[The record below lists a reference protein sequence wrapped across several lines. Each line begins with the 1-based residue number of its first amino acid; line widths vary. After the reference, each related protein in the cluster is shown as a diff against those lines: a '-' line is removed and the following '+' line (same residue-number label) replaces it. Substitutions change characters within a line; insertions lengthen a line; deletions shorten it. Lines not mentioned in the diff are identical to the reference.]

1 MGGKGGGSSESTV
14 RWAPYVEA
22 AHIELIENY
31 QNYRTWALVPD
42 PVKGLYN
49 WDYSGGLISS
59 PYRDFTPL
67 AIEDAFFGA
76 GLDIS
81 SLVPVFDMYDQL
93 ITLMDL
99 NASFNTIFADTV
111 NGTVIDNLVS
121 AQATKLSDDLEQ
133 VAYPRFECGLRDINS
148 VISTSFM
155 MGRAVMEQGRT
166 KALAAYDAELRYRL
180 YPIVIERWKATIDWN
195 RMSYEEYVN
204 TLKFYV
210 MIKEELDK
218 FTQETRAKNSLW
230 VFTILE
236 YERGCAAAL
245 AGPQT
250 ATNEVKGASTG
261 QQIAGGVMMGL
272 SALMM
277 VGM

>member
-59 PYRDFTPL
+59 PFRDFVPL
-67 AIEDAFFGA
+67 DIEDIFFGT
-76 GLDIS
+76 GLDVS
-81 SLVPVFDMYDQL
+81 SIDPIYDKYDQL
-93 ITLMDL
+93 ITQLDL
-99 NASFNTIFADTV
+99 NASFNAIFADTV

-148 VISTSFM
+148 VISTSFT

-180 YPIVIERWKATIDWN
+180 LPLVIDRWKATLEWSK
-195 RMSYEEYVN
+195 MSFEEYVN

-210 MIKEELDK
+210 TLKDELDSH
-218 FTQETRAKNSLW
+218 TMEIRAKNSLW

-250 ATNEVKGASTG
+250 ATNEVKGASKT

-277 VGM
+277 FA

>member
-1 MGGKGGGSSESTV
+1 MGSKGGGSSESTV

-31 QNYRTWALVPD
+31 QTYRTWALVPD
-42 PVKGLYN
+42 PIKGLYN

-59 PYRDFTPL
+59 PFRDFVPL
-67 AIEDAFFGA
+67 DIEDIFFGT
-76 GLDIS
+76 GLDVS
-81 SLVPVFDMYDQL
+81 SIDPIYDKYDQL
-93 ITLMDL
+93 ITQLDL
-99 NASFNTIFADTV
+99 NASFNAIFADTV

-148 VISTSFM
+148 VISTSFT

-180 YPIVIERWKATIDWN
+180 LPLVVERWKATIDWN
-195 RMSYEEYVN
+195 KLSFDEYVN

-210 MIKEELDK
+210 TLKDELDSH
-218 FTQETRAKNSLW
+218 TMEIRAKNSLW

-236 YERGCAAAL
+236 YERGAAAAL

-250 ATNEVKGASTG
+250 ATNEVKGASKG

-277 VGM
+277 FA

>member
-1 MGGKGGGSSESTV
+1 MGSKGGGSSESTV

-31 QNYRTWALVPD
+31 QTYRTWALVPD
-42 PVKGLYN
+42 PIKGLYN

-59 PYRDFTPL
+59 PFRDFVPL
-67 AIEDAFFGA
+67 DIEDIFFGT
-76 GLDIS
+76 GLDVS
-81 SLVPVFDMYDQL
+81 SIDPIYDKYDQL
-93 ITLMDL
+93 ITQLDL
-99 NASFNTIFADTV
+99 NASFNSIFADTV

-148 VISTSFM
+148 VISTSFV

-180 YPIVIERWKATIDWN
+180 LPLVVERWKATIEWN
-195 RMSYEEYVN
+195 KLSFDQYVN

-210 MIKEELDK
+210 TLKDELDSH
-218 FTQETRAKNSLW
+218 TMEIRAKNSLW

-236 YERGCAAAL
+236 YERGAAAAL

-250 ATNEVKGASTG
+250 ATNEVKGASKG

-277 VGM
+277 FA

>member
-1 MGGKGGGSSESTV
+1 MGSKGGGSSESTI

-31 QNYRTWALVPD
+31 QTYRTWALVPD
-42 PVKGLYN
+42 PIKGLYN

-59 PYRDFTPL
+59 PFRDFVPL
-67 AIEDAFFGA
+67 DIEDIFFGT
-76 GLDIS
+76 GLDVS
-81 SLVPVFDMYDQL
+81 SIDPIYDKYDQL
-93 ITLMDL
+93 ITQLDL
-99 NASFNTIFADTV
+99 NASFNAIFADTV

-148 VISTSFM
+148 VISTSFT

-180 YPIVIERWKATIDWN
+180 LPLVIDRWKATIDWN
-195 RMSYEEYVN
+195 KLSFDEYVN

-210 MIKEELDK
+210 TLKDELDSH
-218 FTQETRAKNSLW
+218 TMEIRAKNSLW

-236 YERGCAAAL
+236 YERGAAAAL

-250 ATNEVKGASTG
+250 ATNEVKGASKG

-277 VGM
+277 FA

>member
-1 MGGKGGGSSESTV
+1 MGSKGGGSSESTV

-31 QNYRTWALVPD
+31 QTYRTWALVPD
-42 PVKGLYN
+42 PIKGLYN

-59 PYRDFTPL
+59 PFRDFVPL
-67 AIEDAFFGA
+67 DIEDIFFGT
-76 GLDIS
+76 GLDVS
-81 SLVPVFDMYDQL
+81 SIDPIYDKYDQL
-93 ITLMDL
+93 ITQLDL
-99 NASFNTIFADTV
+99 NASFNAIFADTV

-148 VISTSFM
+148 VISTSFT

-180 YPIVIERWKATIDWN
+180 LPLVVERWKATIDWN
-195 RMSYEEYVN
+195 KLSFDEYVN

-210 MIKEELDK
+210 TLKDELDSH
-218 FTQETRAKNSLW
+218 TMEIRAKNSLW

-236 YERGCAAAL
+236 YERGVAAAL
-245 AGPQT
+245 AGPQNT
-250 ATNEVKGASTG
+250 NNEVKGASKT
-261 QQIAGGVMMGL
+261 QKIAGGVMMGL
-272 SALMM
+272 AALMM
-277 VGM
+277 FA

>member
-1 MGGKGGGSSESTV
+1 MGSKGGGSSESTV

-31 QNYRTWALVPD
+31 QTYRTWALVPD
-42 PVKGLYN
+42 PIKGLYN

-59 PYRDFTPL
+59 PFRDFVPL
-67 AIEDAFFGA
+67 DIEDIFFGT
-76 GLDIS
+76 GLDVS
-81 SLVPVFDMYDQL
+81 SIDPIYDKYDQL
-93 ITLMDL
+93 ITQLDL
-99 NASFNTIFADTV
+99 NASFNAIFADTV

-148 VISTSFM
+148 VISTSFT

-180 YPIVIERWKATIDWN
+180 LPLVVERWKATIDWN
-195 RMSYEEYVN
+195 KLSFDEYVN

-210 MIKEELDK
+210 TLKDELDSH
-218 FTQETRAKNSLW
+218 TMEIRSKNSLW

-236 YERGCAAAL
+236 YERGAAAAL

-250 ATNEVKGASTG
+250 ATNEVKGASKG

-277 VGM
+277 FA

>member
-1 MGGKGGGSSESTV
+1 
-14 RWAPYVEA
+14 
-22 AHIELIENY
+22 
-31 QNYRTWALVPD
+31 
-42 PVKGLYN
+42 
-49 WDYSGGLISS
+49 
-59 PYRDFTPL
+59 
-67 AIEDAFFGA
+67 
-76 GLDIS
+76 
-81 SLVPVFDMYDQL
+81 
-93 ITLMDL
+93 
-99 NASFNTIFADTV
+99 
-111 NGTVIDNLVS
+111 LVS

-148 VISTSFM
+148 VISTSFT

-180 YPIVIERWKATIDWN
+180 LPLVIDRWKATIDWN
-195 RMSYEEYVN
+195 KLSFDEYVN

-210 MIKEELDK
+210 TLKDELDSH
-218 FTQETRAKNSLW
+218 TMEIRAKNSLW

-236 YERGCAAAL
+236 YERGAAAAL

-250 ATNEVKGASTG
+250 ATNEVKGASKG

-277 VGM
+277 FA

>member
-1 MGGKGGGSSESTV
+1 MGSKGGGSSESTV

-31 QNYRTWALVPD
+31 QTYRTWALVPD
-42 PVKGLYN
+42 PIKGLYN

-59 PYRDFTPL
+59 PFRDFVPL
-67 AIEDAFFGA
+67 DIEDIFFGT
-76 GLDIS
+76 GLDVS
-81 SLVPVFDMYDQL
+81 SIDPIYDKYDQL
-93 ITLMDL
+93 ITQLDL
-99 NASFNTIFADTV
+99 NASFNSIFADTV
-111 NGTVIDNLVS
+111 NGTVIDDLVS

-148 VISTSFM
+148 VISTSFV

-180 YPIVIERWKATIDWN
+180 LPLVVERWKATIDWN
-195 RMSYEEYVN
+195 KLSFDEYVN

-210 MIKEELDK
+210 TLKDELDSH
-218 FTQETRAKNSLW
+218 TMEIRAKNSLW

-236 YERGCAAAL
+236 YERGAAAAL

-250 ATNEVKGASTG
+250 ATNEVKGASKG

-277 VGM
+277 FA

>member
-1 MGGKGGGSSESTV
+1 MGSKGGGSSESTV

-31 QNYRTWALVPD
+31 QTYRAWALVPD
-42 PVKGLYN
+42 PIKGLYN

-59 PYRDFTPL
+59 PFRDFVPL
-67 AIEDAFFGA
+67 DIEDIFFGT
-76 GLDIS
+76 GLDVS
-81 SLVPVFDMYDQL
+81 SIDPIYDKYDQL
-93 ITLMDL
+93 ITQLDL
-99 NASFNTIFADTV
+99 NASFNAIFADTV

-148 VISTSFM
+148 VISTSFV

-180 YPIVIERWKATIDWN
+180 LPLVVERWKATIDWN
-195 RMSYEEYVN
+195 KLSFDEYVN

-210 MIKEELDK
+210 TLKDELDSH
-218 FTQETRAKNSLW
+218 TMEIRAKNSLW

-236 YERGCAAAL
+236 YERGAAAAL

-250 ATNEVKGASTG
+250 ATNEVKGASKG

-277 VGM
+277 FA

>member
-31 QNYRTWALVPD
+31 QNYRTWALIPD

-59 PYRDFTPL
+59 PFRDYVPL
-67 AIEDAFFGA
+67 DLETAFFGA

-81 SLVPVFDMYDQL
+81 SLTPLFDVYDQL
-93 ITLMDL
+93 ITAMDL
-99 NASFNTIFADTV
+99 NASFNAIFADTV
-111 NGTVIDNLVS
+111 NGTVIDDLVS

-148 VISTSFM
+148 VISTSFV
-155 MGRAVMEQGRT
+155 MGKAVMEQGRT

-180 YPIVIERWKATIDWN
+180 YPLVIERWKATIDWT
-195 RMSYEEYVN
+195 RLSFEQYVN
-204 TLKFYV
+204 TLKFYITV
-210 MIKEELDK
+210 QEEFEK
-218 FTQETRAKNSLW
+218 HTMEVRAKNSLW

-245 AGPQT
+245 AGPQA
-250 ATNEVKGASTG
+250 ATNEVKGASKG
-261 QQIAGGVMMGL
+261 EQIAGGVMMGL

-277 VGM
+277 LGA

>member
-1 MGGKGGGSSESTV
+1 MGSKGGGSSESTV

-31 QNYRTWALVPD
+31 QTYRTWALVPD
-42 PVKGLYN
+42 PIKGLYN

-59 PYRDFTPL
+59 PFRDFVPL
-67 AIEDAFFGA
+67 DIEDIFFGT
-76 GLDIS
+76 GLDVS
-81 SLVPVFDMYDQL
+81 SIDPIYDKYDQL
-93 ITLMDL
+93 ITQLDL
-99 NASFNTIFADTV
+99 NASFNAIFADTV

-148 VISTSFM
+148 VISTSFT

-180 YPIVIERWKATIDWN
+180 LPLVIDRWKATIDWN
-195 RMSYEEYVN
+195 KLSFDEYVN

-210 MIKEELDK
+210 TLKDELDSH
-218 FTQETRAKNSLW
+218 TMEIRAKNSLW

-236 YERGCAAAL
+236 YERGAAAAL

-250 ATNEVKGASTG
+250 ATNEVKGASKG

-277 VGM
+277 FA

>member
-1 MGGKGGGSSESTV
+1 MGSKGGGSSESTV

-31 QNYRTWALVPD
+31 QTYRTWALVPD
-42 PVKGLYN
+42 PIKGLYN

-59 PYRDFTPL
+59 PFRDFVPL
-67 AIEDAFFGA
+67 DIEDIFFGT
-76 GLDIS
+76 GLDVS
-81 SLVPVFDMYDQL
+81 SIDPIYDKYDQL
-93 ITLMDL
+93 ITQLDL
-99 NASFNTIFADTV
+99 NASFNAIFADTV

-148 VISTSFM
+148 VISTSFT

-180 YPIVIERWKATIDWN
+180 LPLVVERWKATIDWN
-195 RMSYEEYVN
+195 KLSFDEYVN

-210 MIKEELDK
+210 TLKDELDSH
-218 FTQETRAKNSLW
+218 TMEIRSKNSLW

-236 YERGCAAAL
+236 YERGATAAL
-245 AGPQT
+245 AGPQNT
-250 ATNEVKGASTG
+250 NNEVKGASKT

-277 VGM
+277 FA

>member
-1 MGGKGGGSSESTV
+1 MGSKGGGSSESTV

-31 QNYRTWALVPD
+31 QTYRAWALVPD
-42 PVKGLYN
+42 PIKGLYN

-59 PYRDFTPL
+59 PFRDFVPL
-67 AIEDAFFGA
+67 DIEDIFFGT
-76 GLDIS
+76 GLDVS
-81 SLVPVFDMYDQL
+81 SIDPIYDKYDQL
-93 ITLMDL
+93 ITQLDL
-99 NASFNTIFADTV
+99 NASFNSIFADTV

-148 VISTSFM
+148 VISTSFV

-180 YPIVIERWKATIDWN
+180 LPLVVERWKATIDWN
-195 RMSYEEYVN
+195 KLSFDEYVN

-210 MIKEELDK
+210 TLKDELDSH
-218 FTQETRAKNSLW
+218 TMEIRAKNSLW

-236 YERGCAAAL
+236 YERGAAAAL

-250 ATNEVKGASTG
+250 ATNEVKGASKG

-277 VGM
+277 FA